1 MNKKRSEESPQDTLP
16 KEKIPKGK
24 TPKEKKPTDKLA
36 DKSGMT
42 KFLQHIFGDAQKK
55 TLRRLEKRV
64 VEINKLSIKY
74 SEMDET
80 ELRSQTE
87 KLKKRLTKL
96 QRQVEADRAIESVK
110 SGRNSSKKASS
121 QIANE
126 STSARPSRSLK
137 KKLQITNDNKAL
149 DALLPDAFA
158 LVREASERTLGM
170 RPFDVQLIGGIA
182 LHEGN
187 VAEMKTGEGKTLVAT
202 LPAYLN
208 ALTGRGVHVVT
219 VNDYLAQRDAGWMGE
234 LYSYL
239 GLSVGVI
246 INEASFIYDE
256 SYENDDHDDP
266 RLRHLKPCTR
276 KEAYRADITYGTNNE
291 FGFDYLRDN
300 MVKDSEF
307 LRQRELNFAI
317 VDEVDSIL
325 IDEARTPLI
334 ISAPAADNP
343 ESYYQFAKVCARLG
357 DEDYIVDEKR
367 RTVTLTDAGV
377 EKVQQILGI
386 KTLYTT
392 ENTRIVYHLEQ
403 ALRAET
409 LFRRD
414 KDYVVTNSGEVII
427 VDEHTG
433 RLMNGRRYNEGLHQA
448 IEAKE
453 GVQVRQ
459 ESTTLATISF
469 QNFFRL
475 YRKLS
480 GMTGTAFTEA
490 EEFQQIYA
498 LDVIQIPPNKPIIR
512 VDKDDLIF
520 RTEAAKLKAIAK
532 EVKHY
537 HDNGQPVLVGSDS
550 IENNERIAA
559 YLEQSGIPFEIL
571 NAKNNE
577 HEASIIA
584 KAGEKGAVTL
594 ATNMAGRGTDIKLAD
609 GVRELGGLVVIG
621 TARHDSRRVDNQL
634 RGRGGRQGD
643 PGTTQFFVSCED
655 DLMRI
660 FQGDRISVLM
670 QRLGIDDDQ
679 PIRNK
684 AVSRTLEQAQKR
696 IEGFNFDSRK
706 NVVQYDNVINRHRKV
721 VYTMRRKILDGDN
734 IRPEITRLYK
744 DEVAEL
750 TQFSARVNKKFDEN
764 FKRVFDLDPD
774 LIHTIGHT
782 RKESGRYKLALSAVE
797 ELYRDKE
804 LEFGEETM
812 RKVEREVYLN
822 VLDTLWMQHL
832 ENMQHLREGIHWR
845 SVGQRDPLVE
855 YRSESQ
861 KLFDGLQR
869 TLREEVMHIL
879 LSLSQQ
885 DLAAVADD
893 KYDTE
898 LTKMA
903 ESATEKG
910 VNEVSSGIKNLDKEF
925 TKDAQGV
932 SPTAKRNVRRIRAED
947 NGATVTAEA
956 LDGDSASGE
965 LYLSDD
971 DLATLSSSRSAGGK
985 NTDRN
990 TKRNQA
996 RKAKKK
1002 ARQNKKRSRR

>member
-1 MNKKRSEESPQDTLP
+1 MKEKRSEHQKKVETQKS
-16 KEKIPKGK
+16 KKSVKA
-24 TPKEKKPTDKLA
+24 PKEKKPTDKLA
-36 DKSGMT
+36 DKTATT
-42 KFLQHIFGDAQKK
+42 KFLQHIFGDAQKRN
-55 TLRRLEKRV
+55 LRRLRGRV
-64 VEINKLSIKY
+64 AEINKLSDKY
-74 SEMDET
+74 ASMSKK
-80 ELRSQTE
+80 ELQEQTE
-87 KLKKRLTKL
+87 VLKKRLSKL
-96 QRQVEADRAIESVK
+96 QKQNQAKIATAKVKAGKKSDKTTKKVDPKQV
-110 SGRNSSKKASS
+110 N
-121 QIANE
+121 IAN
-126 STSARPSRSLK
+126 T
-137 KKLQITNDNKAL
+137 NKAL
-149 DALLPDAFA
+149 DQILPDAFA
-158 LVREASERTLGM
+158 LVREASERILKM

-202 LPAYLN
+202 LPVYLN

-234 LYSYL
+234 LYNFL

-246 INEASFIYDE
+246 INEASFVYDAE
-256 SYENDDHDDP
+256 YENENHDDP
-266 RLRHLKPCTR
+266 RLKHLKPATR
-276 KEAYRADITYGTNNE
+276 KEAYLCDVTYGTNNE

-300 MVKDSEF
+300 MVKDPEY

-334 ISAPAADNP
+334 ISAPAGDNP
-343 ESYYQFAKVCARLG
+343 ESYYQFAKVAAQLS
-357 DEDYIVDEKR
+357 DNDYIIDEKR
-367 RTVTLTDAGV
+367 RTVALTDEGVDKVQKILGV
-377 EKVQQILGI
+377 E
-386 KTLYTT
+386 TLYSTA
-392 ENTRIVYHLEQ
+392 NTRLVYHMEQ

-409 LFRRD
+409 LFKRD
-414 KDYVVTNSGEVII
+414 KDYVVTNSGEVVI

-475 YRKLS
+475 YNKLS

-498 LDVIQIPPNKPIIR
+498 LDVIQIPPNKKIAR
-512 VDKDDLIF
+512 VDKDDLIY
-520 RTEAAKLKAIAK
+520 RTEAAKLKAVAA
-532 EVKHY
+532 EVKKY
-537 HDNGQPVLVGSDS
+537 HEKGQPVLIGSDS
-550 IENNERIAA
+550 IANNERIAA
-559 YLEQSGIPFEIL
+559 YLQKEGIPFELL

-577 HEASIIA
+577 REAAIIE

-594 ATNMAGRGTDIKLAD
+594 ATNMAGRGTDIKLGK
-609 GVRELGGLVVIG
+609 GVKELGGLVVIG

-660 FQGDRISVLM
+660 FQGDRIALLM
-670 QRLGIDDDQ
+670 QRLGIDDDM

-684 AVSRTLEQAQKR
+684 AVSKTLEQAQKR

-721 VYTMRRKILDGDN
+721 VYTMRRRILDGDN
-734 IRPEITRLYK
+734 IRPEISRLYK
-744 DEVAEL
+744 DEIAEL
-750 TQFSARVNKKFDEN
+750 TQFSSRVNKDFVAN
-764 FKRVFDLDPD
+764 FKKVFDLDDD
-774 LIHTIGHT
+774 LLETIGLM
-782 RKESGRYKLALSAVE
+782 RKEKDRYKLALAAVE
-797 ELYRDKE
+797 ELYSDKE
-804 LEFGEETM
+804 LEFGEDTM
-812 RKVEREVYLN
+812 RKIEREVYLQ

-855 YRSESQ
+855 YRAESQ

-869 TLREEVMHIL
+869 ALREEVMKIL
-879 LSLSQQ
+879 LSVRLQDVNELS
-885 DLAAVADD
+885 DD
-893 KYDTE
+893 NYDTE

-910 VNEVSSGIKNLDKEF
+910 VNEVSAGAKNMDDEF
-925 TKDAQGV
+925 SKDENGLTKV
-932 SPTAKRNVRRIRAED
+932 ETRT
-947 NGATVTAEA
+947 TV
-956 LDGDSASGE
+956 AS
-965 LYLSDD
+965 
-971 DLATLSSSRSAGGK
+971 GK
-985 NTDRN
+985 NTNRN

-996 RKAKKK
+996 RKDKKK
-1002 ARQNKKRSRR
+1002 ARQNKKRGRK

>member
-1 MNKKRSEESPQDTLP
+1 MKEKRSEHQKKVETQKS
-16 KEKIPKGK
+16 KKSVKA
-24 TPKEKKPTDKLA
+24 PKEKKPTDKLA
-36 DKSGMT
+36 DKTATT
-42 KFLQHIFGDAQKK
+42 KFLQHIFGDAQKRN
-55 TLRRLEKRV
+55 LRRLRGRV
-64 VEINKLSIKY
+64 AEINKLSDKY
-74 SEMDET
+74 ASMSKK
-80 ELRSQTE
+80 ELQEQTE
-87 KLKKRLTKL
+87 VLKKRLSKL
-96 QRQVEADRAIESVK
+96 QKQNQAKIAATKVKAGKKSDKKSDKTTKKVDPKQV
-110 SGRNSSKKASS
+110 N
-121 QIANE
+121 IAN
-126 STSARPSRSLK
+126 T
-137 KKLQITNDNKAL
+137 NKAL
-149 DALLPDAFA
+149 DQILPDAFA
-158 LVREASERTLGM
+158 LVREASERILKM

-202 LPAYLN
+202 LPVYLN

-234 LYSYL
+234 LYNFL

-246 INEASFIYDE
+246 INEASFVYDAE
-256 SYENDDHDDP
+256 YENENHDDP
-266 RLRHLKPCTR
+266 RLKHLKPATR
-276 KEAYRADITYGTNNE
+276 KEAYLCDVTYGTNNE

-300 MVKDSEF
+300 MVKDPEY

-334 ISAPAADNP
+334 ISAPAGDNP
-343 ESYYQFAKVCARLG
+343 ESYYQFAKVAAQLS
-357 DEDYIVDEKR
+357 DNDYIIDEKR
-367 RTVTLTDAGV
+367 RTVALTDEGVDKVQKILGV
-377 EKVQQILGI
+377 E
-386 KTLYTT
+386 TLYSTA
-392 ENTRIVYHLEQ
+392 NTRLVYHMEQ

-409 LFRRD
+409 LFKRD
-414 KDYVVTNSGEVII
+414 KDYVVTNSGEVVI

-475 YRKLS
+475 YNKLS

-498 LDVIQIPPNKPIIR
+498 LDVIQIPPNKKIAR
-512 VDKDDLIF
+512 VDKDDLIY
-520 RTEAAKLKAIAK
+520 RTEAAKLKAVAA
-532 EVKHY
+532 EVKKY
-537 HDNGQPVLVGSDS
+537 HEKGQPVLIGSDS
-550 IENNERIAA
+550 IANNERIAA
-559 YLEQSGIPFEIL
+559 YLQKEGIPFELL

-577 HEASIIA
+577 REAAIIE

-594 ATNMAGRGTDIKLAD
+594 ATNMAGRGTDIKLGK
-609 GVRELGGLVVIG
+609 GVKELGGLVVIG

-660 FQGDRISVLM
+660 FQGDRIALLM
-670 QRLGIDDDQ
+670 QRLGIDDDM

-684 AVSRTLEQAQKR
+684 TVSKTLEQAQKR

-721 VYTMRRKILDGDN
+721 VYTMRRRILDGDN
-734 IRPEITRLYK
+734 IRPEISRLYK
-744 DEVAEL
+744 DEIAEL
-750 TQFSARVNKKFDEN
+750 TQFSSRVNKDFVAN
-764 FKRVFDLDPD
+764 FKKVFDLDDD
-774 LIHTIGHT
+774 LLETIGLM
-782 RKESGRYKLALSAVE
+782 RKEKDRYKLALAAVE
-797 ELYRDKE
+797 ELYSDKE
-804 LEFGEETM
+804 LEFGEDTM
-812 RKVEREVYLN
+812 RKIEREVYLQ

-855 YRSESQ
+855 YRAESQ

-869 TLREEVMHIL
+869 ALREEVMKIL
-879 LSLSQQ
+879 LSVRLQDVNELS
-885 DLAAVADD
+885 DD
-893 KYDTE
+893 NYDTE

-910 VNEVSSGIKNLDKEF
+910 VNEVSAGAKNMDDEF
-925 TKDAQGV
+925 SKDENGLTKV
-932 SPTAKRNVRRIRAED
+932 ETRT
-947 NGATVTAEA
+947 TV
-956 LDGDSASGE
+956 AS
-965 LYLSDD
+965 
-971 DLATLSSSRSAGGK
+971 GK
-985 NTDRN
+985 NTNRN

-996 RKAKKK
+996 RKDKKK
-1002 ARQNKKRSRR
+1002 ARQNKKRGRK